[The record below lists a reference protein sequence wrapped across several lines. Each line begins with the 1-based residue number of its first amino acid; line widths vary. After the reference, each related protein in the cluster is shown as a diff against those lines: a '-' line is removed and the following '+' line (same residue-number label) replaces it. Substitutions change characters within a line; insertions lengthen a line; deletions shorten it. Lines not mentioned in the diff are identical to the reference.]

1 MEEKK
6 LFLLAQKAQSMAST
20 KTLCIHYNTMYTLQH
35 YVYTTHTAH
44 TATVYGDHTV
54 AATSSL

>member
-1 MEEKK
+1 MYT
-6 LFLLAQKAQSMAST
+6 LQHYVFT
-20 KTLCIHYNTMYTLQH
+20 TTLCIHYKTMYTLQH
-35 YVYTTHTAH
+35 SVYTTHTAH